1 MTTKQESKCI
11 YLEGISKQAAQR
23 GCGVSFSG
31 DTENLPGHN
40 PVQPVLGEPALAQGL
55 DR

>member
-11 YLEGISKQAAQR
+11 YFQGISKQAAQKR
-23 GCGVSFSG
+23 CGVSSG
-31 DTENLPGHN
+31 DTEKPPGQY